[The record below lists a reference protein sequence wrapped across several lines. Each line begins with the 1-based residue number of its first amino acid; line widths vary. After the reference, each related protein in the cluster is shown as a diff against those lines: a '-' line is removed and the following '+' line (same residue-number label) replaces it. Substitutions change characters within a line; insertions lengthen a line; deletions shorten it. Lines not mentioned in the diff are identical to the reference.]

1 MCSKNIQ
8 KALAIVGGMLVVLL
22 FSQTQGYSQKADTT
36 FQSRQ
41 AQQISEEHSPTK
53 AALYSAVLPGLGQV
67 YNRKYWKVPILYGGG
82 VFVYYL
88 IDQFNNNYNE
98 LSNAYE
104 AALNDQLGETEKF
117 DRYVNY
123 TPDQIKAARDINRRY
138 RDLNIIIMVGVYLV
152 NVIDATVDAY
162 LFNFDVSNDLS
173 FKPAAIR
180 TEPGYYSPG
189 LKITYQF

>member
-1 MCSKNIQ
+1 M
-8 KALAIVGGMLVVLL
+8 AIVGGMLMVVLCAQTSG
-22 FSQTQGYSQKADTT
+22 FSQEADTT
-36 FQSRQ
+36 FQSTQ
-41 AQQISEEHSPTK
+41 APEISEDHSPTK

-82 VFVYYL
+82 AFVYYL

-104 AALNDQLGETEKF
+104 AALNNQLGEYERF
-117 DRYVNY
+117 ERYVNY

-162 LFNFDVSNDLS
+162 LFNFDVSKDLS
-173 FKPAAIR
+173 FQPAAIR
-180 TEPGYYSPG
+180 TEPGYLSPG
-189 LKITYQF
+189 LKITFQF

>member
-1 MCSKNIQ
+1 M
-8 KALAIVGGMLVVLL
+8 VLL
-22 FSQTQGYSQKADTT
+22 FSQTPGYSQQADTT

-41 AQQISEEHSPTK
+41 AQQFSEEHSPTK

-82 VFVYYL
+82 AFVYYL
-88 IDQFNNNYNE
+88 IDQFNSNYNE

-104 AALNDQLGETEKF
+104 AALNNQLGEYEKF
-117 DRYVNY
+117 ERYINY

-162 LFNFDVSNDLS
+162 LFNFDVSKDLS

-189 LKITYQF
+189 VKITYQF

>member
-1 MCSKNIQ
+1 V
-8 KALAIVGGMLVVLL
+8 AIVGGMLVVVL
-22 FSQTQGYSQKADTT
+22 FSPTRGYSQKADTT
-36 FQSRQ
+36 FQSTQ
-41 AQQISEEHSPTK
+41 ARQISEEHSPTK

-82 VFVYYL
+82 TFVYYL

-104 AALNDQLGETEKF
+104 AALNDQLGEYEKF
-117 DRYVNY
+117 ERYVNY

-162 LFNFDVSNDLS
+162 LYNFDVSQDLS
-173 FKPAAIR
+173 FKPAAIP
-180 TEPGYYSPG
+180 TGSGYLSPG

>member
-1 MCSKNIQ
+1 
-8 KALAIVGGMLVVLL
+8 MLMVVLFSPTGS
-22 FSQTQGYSQKADTT
+22 FSQETDTT
-36 FQSRQ
+36 FQKTQ
-41 AQQISEEHSPTK
+41 VQQINEDHSPTK

-67 YNRKYWKVPILYGGG
+67 YNRKYWKVPILYAGGT
-82 VFVYYL
+82 FVYYL
-88 IDQFNNNYNE
+88 INQFNDNYNE

-104 AALNDQLGETEKF
+104 AALNDQLGEYEQF
-117 DRYVNY
+117 ERYVNY

-138 RDLNIIIMVGVYLV
+138 RDLNVIIMVGVYLV

-162 LFNFDVSNDLS
+162 LFNFDVSKDLT

-180 TEPGYYSPG
+180 TESGYLSPG

>member
-8 KALAIVGGMLVVLL
+8 KAVAIVGGMLVVLL
-22 FSQTQGYSQKADTT
+22 FSQTRGYSQKADTT

-82 VFVYYL
+82 AFVYYL

-104 AALNDQLGETEKF
+104 AALNDQLGEYEKF
-117 DRYVNY
+117 ERYVNY

-138 RDLNIIIMVGVYLV
+138 RDLNVIIMVGVYLV